1 MALQL
6 VKVFVIGVIVSV
18 ALGCSW
24 IPEVDQ
30 EDFCFAK
37 YAFKAKVKSVEQVD
51 EYADYTY
58 TIDILED
65 YKNTNKAVGNID
77 TITGN
82 GPGRTCGPQ
91 KLKIGEAYLIYA
103 YVRRYNKKLYI
114 LKYRSMDYVKPSDI
128 ERMRTKY
135 DCSCKI
141 EWYYS
146 NLSSRASLEHPP
158 PTRDECNVS
167 GIYCRNSAFCRR
179 NETGVCTWGNLGECD

>member
-65 YKNTNKAVGNID
+65 YKNTNKAVGNFD
-77 TITGN
+77 TITGD
-82 GPGRTCGPQ
+82 GPMMSCGPQ
-91 KLKIGEAYLIYA
+91 KLNIGEDYLIYA
-103 YVRRYNKKLYI
+103 GVRDNEKFYI
-114 LKYRSMDYVKPSDI
+114 VEYRSMDYVRPSDV

-135 DCSCKI
+135 DCDCKI
-141 EWYYS
+141 KWNYDKI
-146 NLSSRASLEHPP
+146 LSGASVELPP
-158 PTRDECNVS
+158 PSRDECNVPDN
-167 GIYCRNSAFCRR
+167 YCINSSFCRR
-179 NETGVCTWGNLGECD
+179 NEAGVCTWGNLGECY